1 MIEPD
6 LETVGPDLEPVGPD
20 LEIEVEQRLLA
31 VFDFDGTITR
41 HDSFVPFLKFAFG
54 QRAFS
59 VRMARLVLPS
69 IGYLAKRLTR
79 DELKGRLIKA
89 FLSGVEVQWLQQKAE
104 AFCKSHWKRLMRPAA
119 LESIAAEIEKGAIVT
134 LCSASPAMVLQ
145 PFADRLKVELIG
157 TNLEVIDGK
166 LTGLIEGSTC
176 RCDSK
181 VARLESV
188 YGPLTQFRVR
198 AWGDTR
204 GDHELLAAAQDAHW
218 RLFHPTWRR
227 GRYKGP
233 VNAKLHN
240 PDGKD
245 GPTR

>member
-6 LETVGPDLEPVGPD
+6 LEV
-20 LEIEVEQRLLA
+20 EVEQRLLA
-31 VFDFDGTITR
+31 VFDFDGTLTR

-54 QRAFS
+54 QRGFS

-69 IGYLAKRLTR
+69 LSYLARRVTR

-89 FLSGVEVQWLQQKAE
+89 FLTGVEEQWVRQKAE
-104 AFCKSHWKRLMRPAA
+104 EFCERYWSRLMRPAA
-119 LESIAAEIEKGAIVT
+119 LESVAAEIEKGAIVT
-134 LCSASPAMVLQ
+134 LCSASPEMILQ

-157 TNLEVIDGK
+157 TNLEVVDGK
-166 LTGLIEGSTC
+166 LTGLIEGSNC

-181 VARLESV
+181 VARLEGV

-218 RLFHPTWRR
+218 RHFHPSWRR
-227 GRYKGP
+227 GGYKGP
-233 VNAKLHN
+233 VKAPINAKLHN
-240 PDGKD
+240 RDGNED
-245 GPTR
+245 SSR